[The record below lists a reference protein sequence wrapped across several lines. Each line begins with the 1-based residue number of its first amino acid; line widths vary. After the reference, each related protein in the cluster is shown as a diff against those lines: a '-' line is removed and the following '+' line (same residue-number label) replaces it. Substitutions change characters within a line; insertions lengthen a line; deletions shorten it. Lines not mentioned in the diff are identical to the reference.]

1 MATLLHDAVMNPAEG
16 NVSWSQGE
24 AAGPV
29 QRGRSRS
36 GGRAASWPMGLL
48 APVRR
53 CRRILDHVLKGLEKG
68 CEHLSSG
75 IPVHLNRASQGG
87 IHGPV
92 ASVPPGSMLKC

>member
-36 GGRAASWPMGLL
+36 GGRASRLG
-48 APVRR
+48 
-53 CRRILDHVLKGLEKG
+53 KGTPG
-68 CEHLSSG
+68 
-75 IPVHLNRASQGG
+75 PSQKTQEN
-87 IHGPV
+87 
-92 ASVPPGSMLKC
+92 S

>member
-1 MATLLHDAVMNPAEG
+1 MFHGPRERQQGLCRGAGAE
-16 NVSWSQGE
+16 V
-24 AAGPV
+24 
-29 QRGRSRS
+29 
-36 GGRAASWPMGLL
+36 GGGAASWARGLL

-53 CRRILDHVLKGLEKG
+53 CSRILDHVLKGLETG